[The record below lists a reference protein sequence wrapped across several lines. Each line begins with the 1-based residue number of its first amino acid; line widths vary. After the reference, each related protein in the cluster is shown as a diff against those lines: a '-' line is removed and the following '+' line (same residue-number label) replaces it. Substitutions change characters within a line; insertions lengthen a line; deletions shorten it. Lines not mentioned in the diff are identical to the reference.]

1 MAFAATFIQ
10 EKRMLKKLKGGS
22 ESSCL
27 EEKSDIQHPR
37 RCEPFFF
44 CARNSLD
51 RHLARDQ
58 LGSKVRIKLQVFFF
72 AQSKHVKFDLPQ
84 AAQLSIFL

>member
-1 MAFAATFIQ
+1 MAFAASFTT
-10 EKRMLKKLKGGS
+10 EKRMRKKLKGGS
-22 ESSCL
+22 KSSSL
-27 EEKSDIQHPR
+27 EEKSDIQHQR
-37 RCEPFFF
+37 R